1 MNIPP
6 LLQHDL
12 LLDIIHDKGPD
23 ILERMR
29 QCMPPNDV
37 LTVEKAFDVLSKA
50 LKHYHVNNGEDDF
63 CKQCGLYLTHPVHI
77 RG

>member
-1 MNIPP
+1 MNVPP

-37 LTVEKAFDVLSKA
+37 VTIEALFRVL
-50 LKHYHVNNGEDDF
+50 GERR
-63 CKQCGLYLTHPVHI
+63 Q
-77 RG
+77 

>member
-1 MNIPP
+1 MNVPP
-6 LLQHDL
+6 LQHDL

-37 LTVEKAFDVLSKA
+37 VTIEALFRVL
-50 LKHYHVNNGEDDF
+50 GERREYNVSLS
-63 CKQCGLYLTHPVHI
+63 G
-77 RG
+77 G